1 MLIEKRKRFEM
12 ALNILEERCLTGTG
26 WLDSFKKASVSASF
40 FKCAE
45 AYSLFSNNIRECR
58 RHGEAGS
65 ANLEAVEAERQ
76 RMEKIMVRY
85 EPEDRWNADETSF
98 FPSAPPDRTLC
109 AAPVAGEK
117 QDKFRLSVLVAC
129 NSTGTEKEDLTF
141 IGRFANPRPFKG
153 KNPARIRP
161 SLYYRTNKKAWMT
174 GVLWEEYVSS
184 AFFYVPKNAN

>member
-1 MLIEKRKRFEM
+1 MLIEKRKRFEV
-12 ALNILEERCLTGTG
+12 ALQIPEERCLTGTG
-26 WLDSFKKASVSASF
+26 WLDSFKKALVYFTF

-45 AYSLFSNNIRECR
+45 AHSLFRNNLRERR

-65 ANLEAVEAERQ
+65 VNLEAVKAERQ
-76 RMEKIMVRY
+76 RMRRILARY

-129 NSTGTEKEDLTF
+129 NSTGTEKEDLIF
-141 IGRFANPRPFKG
+141 IERFANPRPFKG
-153 KNPARIRP
+153 KNPARMRP
-161 SLYYRTNKKAWMT
+161 SLYYRANKKAWMT

-184 AFFYVPKNAN
+184 DCFLRCNKC